1 MTKFGELIF
10 VNRPVLINF
19 YIEQHGLVD
28 DVSFLREVVTTLGSQ
43 AKVVKMNIRENESL
57 TDALRITEAPTF
69 VIYKNGEMKWRR
81 GGKLDANRLIQQL
94 KKYL

>member
-1 MTKFGELIF
+1 MTKFGELIC
-10 VNRPVLINF
+10 VNRPVLLNF
-19 YIEQHGLVD
+19 YIEQYGFTD
-28 DVSFLREVVTTLGSQ
+28 DVGLLCEVTAALGSQ

-81 GGKLDANRLIQQL
+81 GGKLDAKRLIQQL
-94 KKYL
+94 KKYF